1 MNLARLKQSSC
12 NVGLKANTL
21 ASTALLC
28 GSLILTL
35 SGCQQHLPNQNLTH
49 HYMAHQSMAHQSSA
63 NNTIPSGLASA
74 DLGSASP
81 IEQHATT
88 ASTNTQSLTTNQAL
102 SGLTEITWQQVLPS
116 DTNRSAAT
124 SPRPLVQNRPY
135 LRFNQRDQRFSGND
149 GCNQIMGTYQAT
161 ANSLKLSAIA
171 STRRACL
178 SGDDL
183 NNGGFVKALS
193 ATQSYQLEQ
202 DRLLLLDQQQQ
213 VLLTFSKSI
222 TQ

>member
-1 MNLARLKQSSC
+1 
-12 NVGLKANTL
+12 
-21 ASTALLC
+21 
-28 GSLILTL
+28 LILTL
-35 SGCQQHLPNQNLTH
+35 SGCQQHLPNQKLTH
-49 HYMAHQSMAHQSSA
+49 QNMAHQSSA

-74 DLGSASP
+74 DLGSASS
-81 IEQHATT
+81 IEQNATT
-88 ASTNTQSLTTNQAL
+88 PSTNTHSSTTHQGL

-116 DTNRSAAT
+116 DINRSAAI

-161 ANSLKLSAIA
+161 ANSLKLSAIV

>member
-1 MNLARLKQSSC
+1 MNLTRLKQSSC
-12 NVGLKANTL
+12 NVGLKANTSL
-21 ASTALLC
+21 VTALLC
-28 GSLILTL
+28 GSLMLTL
-35 SGCQQHLPNQNLTH
+35 NGCQQHLPNQTLTH
-49 HYMAHQSMAHQSSA
+49 QNMAHQSSA

-88 ASTNTQSLTTNQAL
+88 PSTNTHSFTTNQAL

-116 DTNRSAAT
+116 DINRSAAT